1 MRIISGKLKGRRI
14 NPPKNL
20 PVRPTTD
27 MGKEALFN
35 VLNHHF
41 NLSELTILD
50 LFAGTGNI
58 SYEFA
63 SRGAE
68 SVVSVDGDYGCVNF
82 IKKTAK
88 EFDLNILPL
97 KADVFKFIDKHQS
110 TYDIIFA
117 DPPYDFT
124 QEQFE
129 KIVSDILSKGI
140 LADDGMLI
148 IEHSKFTKLEQME
161 NFSFQKSYGG
171 SVFTFFEFEQEESDD
186 DEEED
191 YDEDE
196 EYDDDF
202 ETEED

>member
-27 MGKEALFN
+27 MSKEALFN
-35 VLNHHF
+35 ILNHHF
-41 NLSELTILD
+41 NFSELTILD

-68 SVVSVDGDYGCVNF
+68 SIVSVDGDYGCVNF

-88 EFDLNILPL
+88 EFDLNIVPF
-97 KADVFKFIDKHQS
+97 KADVFKFIEKHKTS
-110 TYDIIFA
+110 YDIVFA

-129 KIVSDILSKGI
+129 KIVTDILNLELISE
-140 LADDGMLI
+140 DGMLI
-148 IEHSKFTKLEQME
+148 IEHSKFTKLEHLPH
-161 NFSFQKSYGG
+161 FSFEKSYGG
-171 SVFTFFEFEQEESDD
+171 SVFTFFEFEQEEI
-186 DEEED
+186 ED
-191 YDEDE
+191 DEDE
-196 EYDDDF
+196 SEYD
-202 ETEED
+202 EEDTWDREEE